1 MAEFNQFNF
10 WREGVIDLGDIGG
23 LGEASYVDENFARIL
38 SEDCIDLALIEEI
51 CVGLEDEDIANIEKE
66 FEFIHSTQVLGKL
79 PLKMGNGAIRGGRRM
94 AGRRAGIDMA
104 LEKFREVEPEVKK
117 AMPMSLLKPRI
128 KAMPMLL
135 TTTMEKEIKIPNF
148 MVGRLLTLKE
158 NFNLVKEIEDYY
170 GVILQVKE

>member
-1 MAEFNQFNF
+1 
-10 WREGVIDLGDIGG
+10 
-23 LGEASYVDENFARIL
+23 
-38 SEDCIDLALIEEI
+38 
-51 CVGLEDEDIANIEKE
+51 
-66 FEFIHSTQVLGKL
+66 
-79 PLKMGNGAIRGGRRM
+79 M

-128 KAMPMLL
+128 KPMPMLK
-135 TTTMEKEIKIPNF
+135 TTTMEKEIKIPNL